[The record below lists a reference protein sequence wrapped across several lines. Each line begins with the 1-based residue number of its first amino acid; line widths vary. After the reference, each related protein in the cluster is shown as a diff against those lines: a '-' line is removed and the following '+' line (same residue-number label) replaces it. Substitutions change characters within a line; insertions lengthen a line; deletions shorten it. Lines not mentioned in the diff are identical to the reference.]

1 MKGQYSH
8 DSNKN
13 SNKCF
18 MFLLSLCAILTVF
31 CACFVIAIA
40 FIRGHLE
47 NHGYTTRDYLR
58 SAGAAALTLRRDCS
72 VCMLLVLTRAFLFSV
87 SFIYFCNVF

>member
-1 MKGQYSH
+1 MKEQYRH
-8 DSNKN
+8 REANKN

-47 NHGYTTRDYLR
+47 SNGYKPRDYLR
-58 SAGAAALTLRRDCS
+58 SAAAEALTLRRECS
-72 VCMLLVLTRAFLFSV
+72 VCMRVAYAFAFQLF
-87 SFIYFCNVF
+87 